1 MPETLVGELAR
12 MQEEVKKAA
21 IEYGLDFFEVIFEMV
36 DYDEMNMIAA
46 YDGFPARYPHWRYG
60 MEYEKLSKTH
70 TYGLQ
75 RIYELVI
82 NNDPSYAYLLSSN
95 TLTDH
100 KLVMAHVYAHSDFFK
115 NNAFFAH
122 TNRKMLDQMFSH
134 AERIKTYMDR
144 FGVERVESF
153 IDWCLSIDNL
163 IDYYALP
170 DMRKRTEK
178 EDEADKEKARKLRF
192 RAKDYMESFI
202 NPSLSIKRITEEEEV
217 DKETRKRIK
226 IPRHPERDVM
236 LFLME
241 YAPLED
247 WQRSIM
253 GMLREEAYY
262 FVPQMMTKIMN
273 EGWATYWH
281 SKIMTER
288 LLSETEVV
296 DYAERHSGT
305 VATMPGMVNPYKIG
319 LELYRYIEE
328 RWDKGRFGKE
338 WEECDDLEARRTWDK
353 KLGLG
358 RSKIFEVRRVC
369 NDISFIDEFLTEEF
383 AEEQKLFVYGF
394 DPSTRR
400 FVILDRNPKLVKTK
414 LLTALTNCG
423 QPYIYLEDANYKNR
437 AELYLVH
444 RHFGI
449 DLKVDYAMETLRNLF
464 KIWTRPVHIET
475 AVRGKRIL
483 ISFDGKEHKQEV
495 LGEAETEY
503 IGGEEEEN
511 Q

>member
-1 MPETLVGELAR
+1 MPETLTGELVKI
-12 MQEEVKKAA
+12 QEEIKRAA
-21 IEYGLDFFEVIFEMV
+21 IEYGLDFFEVVFEMI

-46 YDGFPARYPHWRYG
+46 YEGFPTRYPHWRFG

-82 NNDPSYAYLLSSN
+82 NNDPSYADLLSSN

-122 TNRKMLDQMFSH
+122 TNRKMLDQMAAH
-134 AERIKTYMDR
+134 AERIKAYMDR
-144 FGVERVESF
+144 FGVEKVESF
-153 IDWCLSIDNL
+153 IEWCLSIDNL
-163 IDYYALP
+163 IDYYTPP
-170 DMRKRTEK
+170 DRRKRME
-178 EDEADKEKARKLRF
+178 EESGRGRHLRF
-192 RAKDYMESFI
+192 RAKEYMESFI
-202 NPSLSIKRITEEEEV
+202 NPPSIVKKMEKVKEEAE
-217 DKETRKRIK
+217 KRIK
-226 IPRHPERDVM
+226 IPLHPERDVM

-241 YAPLED
+241 HAPLAD
-247 WQRSIM
+247 WQRSVM

-288 LLSETEVV
+288 VLEETEVV

-305 VATMPGMVNPYKIG
+305 VATLPGMVNPYKIG
-319 LELYRYIEE
+319 LELYRYVEE

-338 WEECDDLEARRTWDK
+338 WEECDDFEKKASWDR
-353 KLGLG
+353 KLNLG
-358 RSKIFEVRRVC
+358 RSKIFEIRKVY
-369 NDISFIDEFLTEEF
+369 NDITFIDEFLTEEF
-383 AEEQKLFVYGF
+383 AEQQKLFVFGY
-394 DPSTRR
+394 DPSSHR
-400 FVILDRNPKLVKTK
+400 FVILDRDPRVVKQR

-423 QPYIYLEDANYKNR
+423 QPYIYLEDANYQNR
-437 AELYLVH
+437 SELYLVH

-449 DLKVDYAMETLRNLF
+449 DLRIDYAMETLRNLF
-464 KIWTRPVHIET
+464 RIWTRPVHIET
-475 AVRGKRIL
+475 NALGKRIL
-483 ISFDGKEHKQEV
+483 LSYDGKEHKQEV
-495 LGEAETEY
+495 LGETQSEA
-503 IGGEEEEN
+503 IGGGEEE
-511 Q
+511 